1 MFPSLPARLL
11 RLMSSA
17 QILYK
22 ENINIFFLK
31 GCVFVF
37 SVIICVLLQLLNLLV
52 LNVIFGVFEHSRL
65 WNPLVPVLVPALVM
79 DEVPGSGLV
88 QIHLES
94 YSCPNLL
101 WYRVLQ
107 LHLLYLGLI
116 DEGAVEAEDL
126 LSLRPLLLLLTHLL
140 VNVHLRFHLHR
151 LQFWINFHFFC

>member
-1 MFPSLPARLL
+1 MNLRHNKHMFPSLPARLL

-79 DEVPGSGLV
+79 DEVPGQGLV
-88 QIHLES
+88 QTLPKALRTQALTALPS
-94 YSCPNLL
+94 NF
-101 WYRVLQ
+101 
-107 LHLLYLGLI
+107 GLV
-116 DEGAVEAEDL
+116 G
-126 LSLRPLLLLLTHLL
+126 L
-140 VNVHLRFHLHR
+140 V
-151 LQFWINFHFFC
+151 QYAW